1 MLFIISLRI
10 YSRKGFG
17 ENNIL
22 KLLTNPCN
30 ENPLSIS
37 NILFGTL
44 TIERIEN
51 SVEPNYMIGIRLG
64 SVKELEGNAW
74 LRLIE
79 NVRHE
84 NASVIVIIRTY
95 SHVLW
100 QTKVY

>member
-1 MLFIISLRI
+1 MNTLLNVILLLRSGSIYRRNIKFIIILLFIISLRI

-51 SVEPNYMIGIRLG
+51 SIEPNYMIGIRLG
-64 SVKELEGNAW
+64 SVKELEGNA
-74 LRLIE
+74 
-79 NVRHE
+79 
-84 NASVIVIIRTY
+84 
-95 SHVLW
+95 
-100 QTKVY
+100 

>member
-1 MLFIISLRI
+1 MNTLLNVILLLRSGSIYRRNIKFIIILLFIISLRI

-30 ENPLSIS
+30 ENPLYIS

-51 SVEPNYMIGIRLG
+51 SIEPNYMIGIRLG
-64 SVKELEGNAW
+64 SVKELEGNA
-74 LRLIE
+74 
-79 NVRHE
+79 
-84 NASVIVIIRTY
+84 
-95 SHVLW
+95 
-100 QTKVY
+100 